1 VSSSTSSPAPA
12 SPFGAGHK
20 VDRKRLH
27 KLEQL
32 RLRGREPYPDVHL
45 PSRVLAAQIHAA
57 HDPGVL
63 ATGEHGH
70 WRYAVAGRIVARRK
84 HRHATFLDLEDQS
97 GVIELS
103 LRRDPPMHAHGSQL
117 LDADIG
123 DVVSAEGSVYV
134 TDNHRL
140 TLCVSSSKL
149 LAKALRLPPAPTD
162 AGDGH
167 RRPRLDALA
176 LGQTRA
182 LVEARSLAL
191 HGLREWMGE
200 NAFVEVSQP
209 YPDGSRT
216 SRQLFLRRCLMAG
229 LERVFESHATPLR
242 SGVDVATTL
251 QWSAAYVDCRTI
263 ASQARELIVEVARTI
278 LRSDALD
285 GRWQQLSV
293 REAIRARCG
302 IDILDAD
309 ADALRRSLGDPA
321 DGRSSSWGTLVN
333 ALYKAQVLPTLT
345 QPTIVY
351 DFPLEGRTLARRHP
365 AHAALADSF
374 SIVIDGLTVAG
385 GHNELNDP
393 QEQWARLLE
402 RRGLTEGD
410 QPHSAGPIAHE
421 REIRLLEYGLCPA
434 ASAELQL
441 DRLLS
446 RLTAAG
452 LTPPTTA
459 AAAANPNL

>member
-1 VSSSTSSPAPA
+1 VSSSTSTPTPP
-12 SPFGAGHK
+12 SPFRAGHK

-57 HDPGVL
+57 HDPRAL
-63 ATGEHGH
+63 APGEHGR
-70 WRYAVAGRIVARRK
+70 WRYAVAGRVVARRR

-103 LRRDPPMHAHGSQL
+103 LRRDQPVHARGSQL

-149 LAKALRLPPAPTD
+149 LAKALRLPPAL
-162 AGDGH
+162 AHGGDGP
-167 RRPRLDALA
+167 RRPQLDALA
-176 LGQTRA
+176 LGQARA

-191 HGLREWMGE
+191 HALREWMEE

-209 YPDGSRT
+209 YPAGSRT

-242 SGVDVATTL
+242 NGVDVATTL

-278 LRSDALD
+278 HRTGALD
-285 GRWQQLSV
+285 GRWQQISV
-293 REAIRARCG
+293 REAVRARCG
-302 IDILDAD
+302 IDILAAD
-309 ADALRRSLGDPA
+309 ADALRRRLDDP
-321 DGRSSSWGTLVN
+321 DGHESSWGALVN
-333 ALYKAQVLPTLT
+333 ALYTAHVLPTLT
-345 QPTIVY
+345 RPTTVY
-351 DFPLEGRTLARRHP
+351 DFPLEGRLLARRHH
-365 AHAALADSF
+365 AHATLADSF
-374 SIVIDGLTVAG
+374 SIVIDGVTVAS

-402 RRGLTEGD
+402 RRRLAEGD
-410 QPHSAGPIAHE
+410 QPHRAGPIAHE

-441 DRLLS
+441 DPLLA
-446 RLTAAG
+446 RLTASGVA
-452 LTPPTTA
+452 PPATA
-459 AAAANPNL
+459 EAAANPHL